1 MRKQLSVLLTTLII
15 IMSVFNVAIGN
26 SYAISTNNDLVNNL
40 INNEGYSYLGKKT
53 DVPLDKVFEIN
64 FSKDVNFDTVNNNIR
79 MVRENSNDL
88 IDLDIAKS
96 TTSKSVKVS
105 SKTNFIYD
113 STYYL
118 IVDKDIKNL
127 DGDRLLSGGVLEF
140 ETQNLSDSGFN
151 VKNINFIS
159 KHEIEIV
166 FSEDVDSKTALDAEN
181 YFIDGVS
188 AKTLGAKISIRDN
201 NKVILTLITDIERL
215 KLRVMDITVSKK
227 VKSKYDD
234 SMDFD
239 YTHIINVNNKDEFSG
254 QFLIYGSANYDRKEI
269 DGSVNIFGSSV
280 KIKNAS
286 ISGDLYLKGSF
297 GLIENVDV
305 DGTIFVDIG
314 INDFIDL
321 KNVKADNLVLLTA
334 SKNGGLD
341 FYGVQLDT
349 IDIKSDYA
357 SGITLNDSDYPT
369 QIYRTNID
377 LKTNVYLNNASLS
390 DNISFGRIEV
400 TKNSIED
407 QRLHLKGDVLRDKEY
422 LEIYKGCIVDAQSA
436 STKIQNIIVKAEDV
450 GTVRLMGYSPVVG
463 NFGDITVENKGSLE
477 IINTTASKVVMKENY
492 INLDITSG
500 ELGMLVTNNNEV
512 LMDSATKQNIGNI
525 VVKDPDDPEDITPPE
540 VKAEAQTVYNT
551 INNDNF
557 PVIAKVQSNEL
568 SGHVYIVKTGEL
580 QDTYKEIEELR
591 TKGKAARSSVTS
603 MNEDIQITA
612 LDLEPGTYY
621 AYAIDGAKNMS
632 TRGEN
637 AIEVIGLEKTSE
649 VTLTNPPREGDV
661 TIIGT
666 AEPDAT
672 VYMKVSANSPIQT
685 TAGSDGAFAFA
696 GISITKGQ
704 ILTLTAKHPSKLTS
718 DEISVTV
725 LDSLK
730 QGNNINEFKF
740 LAQGNA
746 SISTIF
752 GDVVGQ
758 INEGVNPPEITM
770 NIPSGTS
777 TSNFVATFALDAG
790 AKAMINGVEMSS
802 GVSPYVNYQGVSI
815 DVKAENGQIKQY
827 RIILNELNGDTD
839 VTATADYVIDQNIKT
854 IAGGTNDRIDTN
866 LTANEFNSNMIYST
880 DSKYVIVESITD
892 EANFDK
898 NDFDVIYADSTK
910 QINGTEQ
917 LKMNSKLIIK
927 AEDGTIKIY
936 SLIVTGP
943 KLIVNDTTKNIKQ
956 QGTSLN
962 DGVHQVDYYKVQ
974 LSNSKKGTVKVSTDV
989 GNIEVT
995 FDDLTPTAILNKL
1008 KADLDANKATLGLDN
1023 FTIDVV
1029 NGELK
1034 VAHTVGNPE
1043 ANRANLLTI
1052 TEITESNLYK
1062 NIDITKNAGRKE
1074 RSEYLLNY
1082 ELGAGSSN
1090 AKVEIKD
1097 ALGRSVAS
1105 YTHTSTEPMDKVELA
1120 SNIQLVDTQ
1129 SWDLGVSSNVL
1140 TFNSKAYDENR
1151 DLTMTVTNSVYA
1163 TDANSFKRITNIE
1176 GQKYKY
1182 TMDFEGFDKPMTYSF
1197 DLVEYKNDIN
1207 NPYETT
1213 VNSYE
1218 IYVATPNDAVSEIK
1232 EIFDNSGI
1240 LWDTAGTAGAQLVV
1254 TGKRGVLEIGTDV
1267 VRVGRKEDVNIT
1279 LAKQSK
1285 SIEGEAYTE
1294 SKPIIATVDFD
1305 LTNPDSTNELTI
1317 QIDARNVED
1326 NKDYTTT
1333 ATVNVSE
1340 AGTKTKADII
1350 NKFAQADYTGK
1361 DFEVITREELKALV
1375 GEDSN
1380 VYKTTTLEQ
1389 IIIVKQNP
1397 QDNINDLTA
1406 DITSAK

>member
-1 MRKQLSVLLTTLII
+1 MIVNIFIVNVPFSYAQNYENNVVDDLINNKGYTYFTEKFDIPLDKKFKIVLSKNVNYSSLKDNLRILKGNSDIEHEITYKLLEPNIIEITPVSNFEVQGVYYLII
-15 IMSVFNVAIGN
+15 DDGLKTTYDNKPLMNGGVLKFNVVNEISGFNIENVNFKDDRILNIIFNEDVDYN
-26 SYAISTNNDLVNNL
+26 SVMNL
-40 INNEGYSYLGKKT
+40 INY
-53 DVPLDKVFEIN
+53 EIN
-64 FSKDVNFDTVNNNIR
+64 GVN
-79 MVRENSNDL
+79 L
-88 IDLDIAKS
+88 
-96 TTSKSVKVS
+96 
-105 SKTNFIYD
+105 SKTNSKIAMID
-113 STYYL
+113 SNKVQITL
-118 IVDKDIKNL
+118 EDALAKLELQDVTFRASGDIKNK
-127 DGDRLLSGGVLEF
+127 DGLKMEHS
-140 ETQNLSDSGFN
+140 
-151 VKNINFIS
+151 
-159 KHEIEIV
+159 
-166 FSEDVDSKTALDAEN
+166 
-181 YFIDGVS
+181 YF
-188 AKTLGAKISIRDN
+188 K
-201 NKVILTLITDIERL
+201 RL
-215 KLRVMDITVSKK
+215 KVNLKDKG
-227 VKSKYDD
+227 
-234 SMDFD
+234 FA
-239 YTHIINVNNKDEFSG
+239 HILMSG
-254 QFLIYGSANYDRKEI
+254 NMNYDRLEV
-269 DGSVNIFGSSV
+269 DANINVLAGHG
-280 KIKNAS
+280 IIRNTN
-286 ISGDLYLKGSF
+286 INGDLYVTGSYTEF
-297 GLIENVDV
+297 ENVKVNGTVFIDV
-305 DGTIFVDIG
+305 GIFGYV
-314 INDFIDL
+314 DL
-321 KNVKADNLVLLTA
+321 KNVEATKIKVL
-334 SKNGGLD
+334 SGRYDSGVD
-341 FYGVQLDT
+341 FYGVRVDELEV
-349 IDIKSDYA
+349 KSNTNV
-357 SGITLNDSDYPT
+357 GIRIYDSLEGYPT
-369 QIYRTNID
+369 NIYRTNVT
-377 LKTNVYLNNASLS
+377 LKTDRIKLSNKSL
-390 DNISFGRIEV
+390 DNDISFGRIEI
-400 TKNSIED
+400 TKDSVEDKTIELEGNVIK
-407 QRLHLKGDVLRDKEY
+407 QKEY
-422 LEIYKGCIVDAQSA
+422 LELNKGVTVRAINGATLV
-436 STKIQNIIVKAEDV
+436 QNIVARQDNK
-450 GTVRLMGYSPVVG
+450 GTIKLTGSGPTDS
-463 NFGDITVENKGSLE
+463 NFGEITVEEQGSLE
-477 IINTTASKVVMKENY
+477 LSTTTISKVIMKADY
-492 INLDITSG
+492 VNLDLDIG
-500 ELGMLVTNNNEV
+500 EIGMLVTNNNDV
-512 LMDSATKQNIGNI
+512 LMDNATKQNIGNI
-525 VVKDPDDPEDITPPE
+525 VIKDPDDPEDITPPE

-551 INNDNF
+551 VNNDNF
-557 PVIAKVQSNEL
+557 PTIAKVQSNEL

-591 TKGKAARSSVTS
+591 EKDKAARSVVTS
-603 MNEDIQITA
+603 MNEDIEISA
-612 LDLEPGTYY
+612 LGLEPGTYY

-637 AIEVIGLEKTSE
+637 EIEVIGLEKTTKI
-649 VTLTNPPREGDV
+649 TLNNPPREGDV
-661 TIIGT
+661 TITGV
-666 AEPDAT
+666 AEPDAIVNMVAGT
-672 VYMKVSANSPIQT
+672 NQPIQT

-696 GISITKGQ
+696 GISIVKGQ
-704 ILTLTAKHPSKLTS
+704 TLAFTAKHPSKLTS
-718 DEISVTV
+718 DALTVTV

-740 LAQGNA
+740 LAQGNQN
-746 SISTIF
+746 ISTIF

-777 TSNFVATFALDAG
+777 TSNFVASFTLDTGAL
-790 AKAMINGVEMSS
+790 AMINGVQMSS

-827 RIILNELNGDTD
+827 RIILNELNGETD
-839 VTATADYVIDQNIKT
+839 VTATADYIIDQNIKT

-866 LTANEFNSNMIYST
+866 LTANEFNSNMIYPT

-1151 DLTMTVTNSVYA
+1151 DLTMTVTNAVYA

-1333 ATVNVSE
+1333 ASVNVSE

-1397 QDNINDLTA
+1397 QDNINDLTV